1 VETSVHDRVHLVE
14 QRFRRLLI
22 AQFAL
27 VALGAIALAVLGFSI
42 SKKATEFRELKA
54 SAATAKS
61 DLTTIKDQ
69 TRESQAALVKIKA
82 EYATLKANTE
92 KLYAVNVTPA
102 NQVYA
107 VKASAK
113 ATGRKTSS
121 GKPLYDFS
129 AYVDAPSDVIADIAS
144 VTYGFDHPTMRKPV
158 QTETDRSDRF
168 RVGYMGWGCLQE
180 VKVTVKLTDGN
191 VHSFDFDMCKS
202 IGW

>member
-1 VETSVHDRVHLVE
+1 
-14 QRFRRLLI
+14 LLI

-27 VALGAIALAVLGFSI
+27 VGLGALALAVLGYSI

-54 SAATAKS
+54 SAVAAKS
-61 DLTTIKDQ
+61 ELATIKDQ
-69 TRESQAALVKIKA
+69 TVESQAALAKIKA
-82 EYATLKANTE
+82 EYTTLKANTE

-113 ATGRKTSS
+113 ATGRKTS
-121 GKPLYDFS
+121 GGQPLYDFS
-129 AYVDAPSDVIADIAS
+129 AYIDAPPDVLADIAS
-144 VTYGFDHPTMRKPV
+144 VTYGFHHPTMRKPV
-158 QTETDRSDRF
+158 RTETNRADRF
-168 RVGYMGWGCLQE
+168 RVGYMGWGCLEE

-191 VHSFDFDMCKS
+191 THSFDFNMCTS